1 MKKHRELNVKI
12 ELSSVKVFTI
22 LTISSI
28 LFYIVRGVCFMNGV
42 LVSVGVLIMNGVL
55 VSVGDL

>member
-1 MKKHRELNVKI
+1 MKKHRELSVKI

-42 LVSVGVLIMNGVL
+42 LVSVGLVYEWGVGERW
-55 VSVGDL
+55 VGL